1 MRILATAERIGMN
14 TSGLVH
20 QRGFSIWQWLVVL
33 AIAGFL
39 FTIGFKLAPLY
50 ITNFTV
56 ESTVDSLRN
65 EPEMAG
71 KSITE
76 MRFAIERK
84 FDVNRIEV
92 IQAVCRD
99 KARPCL
105 KIEKST
111 TKVIIDANYEARVHV
126 MANVDAVVVFDK
138 NRIEI
143 PIPGAG

>member
-1 MRILATAERIGMN
+1 MNNPGLER
-14 TSGLVH
+14 
-20 QRGFSIWQWLVVL
+20 QRGFTIWQWLIIV

-39 FTIGFKLAPLY
+39 LTIGFKLAPLY

-56 ESTVDSLRN
+56 DSTVESLRN

-76 MRFAIERK
+76 MRAAIERK

-99 KARPCL
+99 KTKPCL

-111 TKVIIDANYEARVHV
+111 TKVIIDANYEARVH
-126 MANVDAVVVFDK
+126 MMSNVDAVVVFDK

-143 PIPGAG
+143 PIPGAS

>member
-1 MRILATAERIGMN
+1 MDTPGRER
-14 TSGLVH
+14 
-20 QRGFSIWQWLVVL
+20 QRGLSIWQGLIVL

-39 FTIGFKLAPLY
+39 FTIGVKLAPKY

-56 ESTVDSLRN
+56 ESTVESLRN
-65 EPEMAG
+65 EPEIAA

-99 KARPCL
+99 KDRPCL

-111 TKVIIDANYEARVHV
+111 TKVIIDANYEARVH
-126 MANVDAVVVFDK
+126 MMGNVDAVVVFGN

-143 PIPGAG
+143 PIPGAT

>member
-1 MRILATAERIGMN
+1 MN
-14 TSGLVH
+14 TSGLGR
-20 QRGFSIWQWLVVL
+20 QRGFSMWQWLVVL

-39 FTIGFKLAPLY
+39 LTLGFKLAPLY

-56 ESTVDSLRN
+56 ESTVESLRN